1 MARRERGVTLLEIM
15 VVISIMAILLAIGTG
30 QYRRMQ
36 ANNTFNNEVERLGT
50 ELRNAGILAQA
61 TGLLQPVVSPGTARP
76 EDLSKNRS
84 GVFLWQTW
92 RDGKVVAQGKLGS
105 QGTVRLDFN
114 TNFTYTNTKFN
125 PGVYLTLTP
134 LDPETHVPLGAPVLQ
149 VVYTP
154 SGTPLSSGRIVCSYL
169 GRPMTIKL
177 SSLGDI
183 EGPNE

>member
-1 MARRERGVTLLEIM
+1 M
-15 VVISIMAILLAIGTG
+15 VISHAILLAIAR

-36 ANNTFNNEVERLGT
+36 ANNTFNNEVTPGT
-50 ELRNAGILAQA
+50 EPA
-61 TGLLQPVVSPGTARP
+61 TRARPRPRAAPASGVRTARP

-84 GVFLWQTW
+84 GFFLWQTW
-92 RDGKVVAQGKLGS
+92 RNGSVVAQGKLGS
-105 QGTVRLDFN
+105 QGKVRLDFN
-114 TNFTYTNTKFN
+114 TNFTYTHTKFTH
-125 PGVYLTLTP
+125 GVYLTLTP
-134 LDPETHVPLGAPVLQ
+134 LDPETHVPLGAPVLR

-169 GRPMTIKL
+169 GRPLTIKL